1 MREIKYCVFY
11 NGVAY
16 EVETKKPKRKDH
28 KGWYLENGYVM
39 RLVKNH
45 PVSNKRGYV
54 AEHRLVMEQ
63 KLGRFLVSK
72 EIVHHIDGNRQ
83 NNDFDNLKLVTPRT
97 HFSEHD
103 YARNTNGQFVASEPI
118 FSEIKYRLY
127 DQDNGITQ
135 IYTLQE
141 LISKTFRRG
150 KFSYRGRF
158 TGLKDKNGKEIYE
171 SDIVKDEFNEI
182 YEIKYLVDFA
192 SFGMEEI
199 GNRTYLNFLGRIFTE
214 DKDYYQW
221 EVIGNIHESPDLL
234 EK

>member
-1 MREIKYCVFY
+1 MRPLKFRIWVEGKMIYFDDLTLESFNK
-11 NGVAY
+11 
-16 EVETKKPKRKDH
+16 EVYKLTFNQSNEGYIHDDH
-28 KGWYLENGYVM
+28 LDTSYAK
-39 RLVKNH
+39 
-45 PVSNKRGYV
+45 
-54 AEHRLVMEQ
+54 
-63 KLGRFLVSK
+63 
-72 EIVHHIDGNRQ
+72 
-83 NNDFDNLKLVTPRT
+83 FDTMQ
-97 HFSEHD
+97 
-103 YARNTNGQFVASEPI
+103 Y
-118 FSEIKYRLY
+118 
-127 DQDNGITQ
+127 
-135 IYTLQE
+135 
-141 LISKTFRRG
+141 
-150 KFSYRGRF
+150 